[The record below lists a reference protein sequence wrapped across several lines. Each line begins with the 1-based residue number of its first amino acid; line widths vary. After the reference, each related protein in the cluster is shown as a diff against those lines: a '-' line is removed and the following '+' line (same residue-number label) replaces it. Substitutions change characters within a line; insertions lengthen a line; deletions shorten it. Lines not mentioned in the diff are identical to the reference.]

1 MFVNEFKR
9 VKHKTIMYTPTAL
22 SLFSGCGG
30 DTLGMTNAGID
41 VIAYSELK
49 TKFQETHEL
58 NFNNSKLIGGDINKI
73 SDEEFE
79 KLSGKIDIIFGG
91 FPCQSFSNAGKKNP
105 DDMRGQLY
113 LQFVRAAKI
122 IKPRYIIG
130 ENVKGL
136 LTRKTSNGENFID
149 IIVKAFSDVGYTC
162 HYKVLKAH
170 EHGVPQK
177 RERLFIVGSL
187 DKDFTFDF
195 PETSNEEV
203 NLKNILTFDME
214 GAVKVPKELIE
225 EAGVAEESILL
236 GEGEPSGKVHPYLSL
251 HEKARGVVW
260 KDKRVSEYQFS
271 FGKRISPIHC
281 EIVDITKPSKTII
294 CTYDHQPRLYVAL
307 KTGDDYYLRP
317 YTICELQQIQ
327 GFPSDYKLSGS
338 HKEQIVQIGNSI
350 PPKLVTDIVKCLNFP
365 YS

>member
-1 MFVNEFKR
+1 VGVN
-9 VKHKTIMYTPTAL
+9 INMYTPTAL

-41 VIAYSELK
+41 VVAYSELK

-58 NFNNSKLIGGDINKI
+58 NFKNSKLIGGDINKI
-73 SDEEFE
+73 TDEDFE
-79 KLSGKIDIIFGG
+79 NLAGKIDIIFGG

-105 DDMRGQLY
+105 DDTRGQLY

-136 LTRKTSNGENFID
+136 LTRKTSNDENFID
-149 IIVKAFSDVGYTC
+149 IIVKAFNDVGYTC

-177 RERLFIVGSL
+177 RERLFIVGSR
-187 DKDFTFDF
+187 DPDFTFDF
-195 PETSNEEV
+195 PELSNQDV
-203 NLKNILTFDME
+203 NLRNILKFDME
-214 GAVKVPKELIE
+214 GALKVPKELIE
-225 EAGVAEESILL
+225 EAGVAEESILQ
-236 GEGEPSGKVHPYLSL
+236 GEGEPIGKVHPYLTL
-251 HEKARGVVW
+251 HEKVRGVTW

-307 KTGDDYYLRP
+307 KTGDGYYLRP
-317 YTICELQQIQ
+317 YTINELQQIQ
-327 GFPSDYKLSGS
+327 GFPSDYKLAGN

-350 PPKLVTDIVKCLNFP
+350 PPKLVEDIVRRLKF
-365 YS
+365 

>member
-1 MFVNEFKR
+1 
-9 VKHKTIMYTPTAL
+9 MYTPTAL

-30 DTLGMTNAGID
+30 DTLGMTRAGVD

-49 TKFQETHEL
+49 PKFQETHEL
-58 NFNNSKLIGGDINKI
+58 NFNGSKLIGGDINKI
-73 SDEEFE
+73 TDEDFE

-105 DDMRGQLY
+105 NDMRGQLY
-113 LQFVRAAKI
+113 LQFVRATRI
-122 IKPRYIIG
+122 IKPKYIIG

-149 IIVKAFSDVGYTC
+149 VIVKAFNDVGYTC
-162 HYKVLKAH
+162 NYKVLKAH

-177 RERLFIVGSL
+177 RERLFIVGSR
-187 DKDFTFDF
+187 DPTFSFDF
-195 PETSNEEV
+195 PESSGEEV
-203 NLKNILTFDME
+203 NLKDILKFDME

-225 EAGVAEESILL
+225 EAGVAEESILV
-236 GEGEPSGKVHPYLSL
+236 GEGEPTGKVHPYLLL
-251 HEKARGVVW
+251 HEKIRGITW
-260 KDKRVSEYQFS
+260 NNKRVSEYQFS

-307 KTGDDYYLRP
+307 KTSNGYYLRP
-317 YTICELQQIQ
+317 YTINELQQIQ
-327 GFPSDYKLSGS
+327 GFPSDYKLAGNY
-338 HKEQIVQIGNSI
+338 KEQIVQIGNSI
-350 PPKLVTDIVKCLNFP
+350 PPKLVEDIVKRLKFE
-365 YS
+365 

>member
-1 MFVNEFKR
+1 MGFNV
-9 VKHKTIMYTPTAL
+9 TMYTPTAL

-41 VIAYSELK
+41 VVAYSELK

-58 NFNNSKLIGGDINKI
+58 NFSNSKLIGGDINKI
-73 SDEEFE
+73 TDEDFE

-105 DDMRGQLY
+105 DDTRGQLY
-113 LQFVRAAKI
+113 LQFVRAASI

-136 LTRKTSNGENFID
+136 LTRKTSTGENFID
-149 IIVKAFSDVGYTC
+149 IIVKAFNDVGYTC

-187 DKDFTFDF
+187 DRDFTFDF
-195 PETSNEEV
+195 PGPSNEV
-203 NLKNILTFDME
+203 VHLKDILKFDME
-214 GAVKVPKELIE
+214 GALKVPKELID
-225 EAGVAEESILL
+225 EAGVNEDSILV
-236 GEGEPSGKVHPYLSL
+236 GEGQPSGKVHPYLISQ
-251 HEKARGVVW
+251 EKVRGVVW
-260 KDKRVSEYQFS
+260 NDKRISEYQFS

-281 EIVDITKPSKTII
+281 ELVDITKPSKTII
-294 CTYDHQPRLYVAL
+294 CTYDHQPRLYVTL
-307 KTGDDYYLRP
+307 KTSDGYYIRP
-317 YTICELQQIQ
+317 YTISELQQIQ
-327 GFPSDYKLSGS
+327 GFPPDYKLSGN

-350 PPKLVTDIVKCLNFP
+350 PPKLVQDIVGKFKF
-365 YS
+365 

>member
-1 MFVNEFKR
+1 MV
-9 VKHKTIMYTPTAL
+9 HGMYMSKPTAL

-41 VIAYSELK
+41 VIAYSEIK
-49 TKFQETHEL
+49 TRFQETHEL
-58 NFNNSKLIGGDINKI
+58 NFEHSKLVGGDINKI
-73 SDEEFE
+73 SDEDFE
-79 KLSGKIDIIFGG
+79 KLAGKIDIIFGG
-91 FPCQSFSNAGKKNP
+91 FPCQSFSNAGKKDPN
-105 DDMRGQLY
+105 DMRGQLY

-122 IKPRYIIG
+122 IKPKYIIG

-149 IIVKAFSDVGYTC
+149 IIVKAFNDVGYTC

-177 RERLFIVGSL
+177 RERLFIVGSR
-187 DKDFTFDF
+187 DPDFTFDF
-195 PETSNEEV
+195 PEPSNQDV
-203 NLKNILTFDME
+203 NLRNILKFDME
-214 GAVKVPKELIE
+214 GALKVPKELIE
-225 EAGVAEESILL
+225 EAGVAEESILQ
-236 GEGEPSGKVHPYLSL
+236 GEGEPIGKVHPYLTL
-251 HEKARGVVW
+251 HEKVRGVTW

-307 KTGDDYYLRP
+307 KTGDGYYLRP
-317 YTICELQQIQ
+317 YTINELQQIQ
-327 GFPSDYKLSGS
+327 GFPSDYKLAGN

-350 PPKLVTDIVKCLNFP
+350 PPKLVEDIVRRLKF
-365 YS
+365 